1 MQTQEKNLIDSP
13 AIQAHVN
20 MMQGIINRLA
30 GNCANCKTW
39 AVTIIAGTLALAE
52 IRLSTLIIC
61 LIATVILYLLDCYYF
76 GIEKRLIK
84 EQEAFLDKY
93 LLDKDG
99 VKDDTGLA
107 EELFRIKHAPKTAS
121 EYLRSIM
128 EGIRSFSMK
137 LFYGAIFSVLF
148 VLIYIYSA
156 PIVSCLMEHFSSPCL
171 IGG

>member
-1 MQTQEKNLIDSP
+1 MEKEKDNSA

-52 IRLSTLIIC
+52 IKLSTLIIC

-93 LLDKDG
+93 LLDKD
-99 VKDDTGLA
+99 DAGLA

-171 IGG
+171 NGG